1 MKSRGPGR
9 PPTRPKDLVVFTAQM
24 SPQAKRRLKAIAQ
37 VEGSYAYTLLEEAF
51 WQFWEQLPDDKRST
65 AETIAAAIEKVEA
78 PGDA

>member
-51 WQFWEQLPDDKRST
+51 WQF
-65 AETIAAAIEKVEA
+65 
-78 PGDA
+78 